1 MDRIHEVN
9 ILKTNLTLKTN
20 RVINSVRRT
29 FRSSVTLISNL
40 AKTTNKKFS
49 IRKLA
54 KGAEREWEADA
65 TKLAGRRD
73 LLSIASFAEV
83 AMGEAN
89 LTEKKRLLG
98 PGWRTVRKS
107 LQKIVMLGQ
116 DPDLIFDNSGV
127 VLEKPPRASVYV
139 SIYWL
144 VKFLSFSEPGPLC
157 NHDIVC
163 SHRNLK
169 VICN

>member
-1 MDRIHEVN
+1 MDRIREVN
-9 ILKTNLTLKTN
+9 MLRTNLTLRTN
-20 RVINSVRRT
+20 RVINSVRKT
-29 FRSSVTLISNL
+29 FRSSVTLISKL
-40 AKTTNKKFS
+40 AKTTKNFGS
-49 IRKLA
+49 RKRLH
-54 KGAEREWEADA
+54 EENREWQGDA
-65 TKLAGRRD
+65 TKLSGRRD

-89 LTEKKRLLG
+89 LIEKKQLLG
-98 PGWRTVRKS
+98 PGWRYVKKS
-107 LQKIVMLGQ
+107 LQKIIMLGE

-127 VLEKPPRASVYV
+127 VLEKPPRASIFV

-163 SHRNLK
+163 SHQHLK
-169 VICN
+169 AS